1 MARRKSRRKTSKRR
15 TKSKINVLNIAEAA
29 ILAGAFTQGVFSVQ
43 LLPFLSE
50 GWITSPTSASN
61 NSNEL
66 TLNKLVRGAIPGG
79 QGYGFDT
86 AANYTVAGMVEGNL
100 RRGGLR
106 MLGTMIL
113 VPIAFKGIKSMT
125 KKPRSMANKMLK
137 MGSVPLTV

>member
-1 MARRKSRRKTSKRR
+1 M
-15 TKSKINVLNIAEAA
+15 
-29 ILAGAFTQGVFSVQ
+29 AGAFTQGAFSTQ
-43 LLPFLSE
+43 LLPFLTE
-50 GWITSPTSASN
+50 GWIMPSTAASN

-86 AANYTVAGMVEGNL
+86 TQNYTVAGMVEDNL
-100 RRGGLR
+100 RRGGIR

-113 VPIAFKGIKSMT
+113 VPIAFKGIKTMT
-125 KKPRSMANKMLK
+125 KKPRAMANRMLK